1 MAGPTPA
8 AFAEPSEA
16 SHEALVQRLQEILRA
31 PVLSDALVG
40 VHVRSISTGKTLFER
55 NGTKLFN
62 PASNVKL
69 ITSAAALHYLGGNYR
84 FRTTAY
90 RDRNLKNGV
99 LDGNLY
105 IVGRGDPT
113 LTNELLFGFI
123 NEIALRGIQEI
134 KGDVV
139 VDESFFD
146 SVYEGP
152 GWEQERSDKSYAPP
166 VAALSANFGNYS
178 IRVVPGDRV
187 GAPARVSVYPD
198 VPSVQIADRVFTRG
212 RRARSRV
219 WVGTSRE
226 SNGSVGVTVR
236 GSVAV
241 DDIDGATVYKPVYD
255 PSRYA
260 GEVLVSLLEMR
271 GVRVKG
277 RVRIGNKPR
286 GVVPVASHY
295 SQPLAAIVSTLNKY
309 SNNFI
314 AEMILKTLGAEI
326 QGEPGTWAKGCDT
339 VGAFLSEI
347 GIPRDGFVMGNGS
360 GLNDINRLT
369 PQQVTLVLQKMYE
382 RFELRPEFV
391 ASLAVA
397 GVSGTITR
405 RFDDEPAEAR
415 LRAKTGSLR
424 GVSALSGYV
433 ITRDNQM
440 LAFSVMMNDYRGRAR
455 SMWSI
460 QDEIGNALADMQR
473 ADVIAQP

>member
-1 MAGPTPA
+1 M
-8 AFAEPSEA
+8 
-16 SHEALVQRLQEILRA
+16 
-31 PVLSDALVG
+31 
-40 VHVRSISTGKTLFER
+40 
-55 NGTKLFN
+55 
-62 PASNVKL
+62 
-69 ITSAAALHYLGGNYR
+69 
-84 FRTTAY
+84 
-90 RDRNLKNGV
+90 
-99 LDGNLY
+99 
-105 IVGRGDPT
+105 
-113 LTNELLFGFI
+113 
-123 NEIALRGIQEI
+123 
-134 KGDVV
+134 
-139 VDESFFD
+139 
-146 SVYEGP
+146 
-152 GWEQERSDKSYAPP
+152 
-166 VAALSANFGNYS
+166 
-178 IRVVPGDRV
+178 
-187 GAPARVSVYPD
+187 
-198 VPSVQIADRVFTRG
+198 QIADRVFTRG